1 MNDRKLTTVLTALA
15 GALCL
20 GELVS
25 ALIIWKENYADAV
38 PAFAVVFG
46 VLFLIGAGLLRGGRV
61 TAGSIF
67 VGLLCLFELITFPSW
82 TRHGAL
88 DWAYQLSYAALAL
101 ACLATAITV
110 LVSRHRS
117 SATTSIT
124 S

>member
-61 TAGSIF
+61 TAGNSA
-67 VGLLCLFELITFPSW
+67 GLTD
-82 TRHGAL
+82 G
-88 DWAYQLSYAALAL
+88 
-101 ACLATAITV
+101 ATAAFLAAEDTAEE
-110 LVSRHRS
+110 LGLKPGSP
-117 SATTSIT
+117 ATAVVKSTSVMVQH
-124 S
+124 